1 MFSKSFTKHWTV
13 SLLVLVTS
21 LIVTYTSFYYAQV
34 ATEDKI
40 QAYFNFRVREAIHLI
55 ENRIVAYEGVLRGTG
70 GMFNASES
78 VTRDGFKRYISSL
91 RLADH
96 FPGIQGV
103 GYSILIRPEAKKSH
117 IDTIRSEG
125 FPAYSVYPEGER
137 DTYSSIIYLEPFSDR
152 NLRAFGYDMFSE
164 PVRHVAMQRAIDNDN
179 MSLSGKVRLVQES
192 GTDEQAGFLMYKPI
206 YERGKPH
213 TLLSDRQENIIGWV
227 YSVFRMNDFM
237 HGVHGEQADDLDI
250 EIYDG
255 DTILDETLMFDSE
268 TSLSLGEPLN
278 NNGHTVY
285 RINVVDHV
293 WTIRIRPSPLFE
305 LRFDTDKPFLVV
317 VVGSIASFTFALIAW
332 LLMTGRERAIK
343 TAKKM
348 NIELINTQ
356 KELKIEQ
363 ERTEELLTKRTSELR
378 EIQLQL
384 FQAEKM
390 ETIGTLS
397 AGIAHEVKNP
407 LAVIQLGINYLQK
420 TLQKD
425 EGIDGVI
432 QDMDNAVHRADSVI
446 KELVDFS
453 ASKQLKLEKQEP
465 NQIIEESLLLVKHEL
480 TKYNINVVKKLDKNI
495 SLIEADRNKLQQ
507 VFINVYMNAILA
519 MGAKGTLLVRSY
531 AGVLKNELKKHDMS
545 TSGQFRLTKNVVVI
559 EIQDTGP
566 GIKSED
572 ENKIFEPFFTT
583 KKAGVGTGLGLTV
596 TENIVRLHNAYIDI
610 KNHKEGGVIV
620 SIIFKA
626 I

>member
-1 MFSKSFTKHWTV
+1 MFSKGFTKHLTA
-13 SLLVLVTS
+13 SLLVLVTC
-21 LIVTYTSFYYAQV
+21 LIVTYTSFYYTHV

-40 QAYFNFRVREAIHLI
+40 QAYFDFRMREAIQLI

-78 VTRDGFKRYISSL
+78 VTRDGFKRYIASL

-125 FPAYSVYPEGER
+125 FPTYSIYPEGER
-137 DTYSSIIYLEPFSDR
+137 ETYSSILYLEPFSDR

-164 PVRHVAMQRAIDNDN
+164 PVRHVAMQRAIDNNN

-237 HGVHGEQADDLDI
+237 AGVHGEQADDLDI

-268 TSLSLGEPLN
+268 TSLSLEKPLN
-278 NNGHTVY
+278 NNGLTVY

-293 WTIRIRPSPLFE
+293 WTIRIRPSPLLE
-305 LRFDTDKPFLVV
+305 LRFDTDKPFLVIV
-317 VVGSIASFTFALIAW
+317 MGSIASFTLALIAW
-332 LLMTGRERAIK
+332 LLMTGRERAIEA
-343 TAKKM
+343 AKKM
-348 NIELINTQ
+348 NIELIDTQ

-363 ERTEELLTKRTSELR
+363 ERTGELLTKRTSELR
-378 EIQLQL
+378 EAQLQL

-480 TKYNINVVKKLDKNI
+480 TKYNINVVKKLEKNI
-495 SLIEADRNKLQQ
+495 PLIEADRNKLQQ
-507 VFINVYMNAILA
+507 VFINVYMNAIHA
-519 MGAKGTLLVRSY
+519 MGAKGTLLVRTY
-531 AGVLKNELKKHDMS
+531 AGVLKNELKKHNMS
-545 TSGQFRLTKNVVVI
+545 ATGQFKLTKNVVVI
-559 EIQDTGP
+559 EIVDTGP